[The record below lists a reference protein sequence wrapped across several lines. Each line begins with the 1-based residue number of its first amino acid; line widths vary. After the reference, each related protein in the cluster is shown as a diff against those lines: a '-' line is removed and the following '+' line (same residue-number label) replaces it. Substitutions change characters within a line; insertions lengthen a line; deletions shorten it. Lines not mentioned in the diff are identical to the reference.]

1 MLFEVESKVKK
12 KISIS
17 NEHWKHISEIKHP
30 EVSGL
35 EDEIKQ
41 TLIIPIEIKRRN
53 SDRNIYL
60 YYSKYKS
67 KFLCVV
73 IRHLNGNG
81 FVITAY
87 ITSKIKKGEIL
98 WKQ

>member
-1 MLFEVESKVKK
+1 MLFEVESKFKK

-17 NEHWKHISEIKHP
+17 NEHWKHTSQIKHP

-35 EDEIKQ
+35 KDEIKQ
-41 TLIIPIEIKRRN
+41 TLISPIEIKKSN
-53 SDRNIYL
+53 SDRNVYL
-60 YYSKYKS
+60 YYSKHKS
-67 KFLCVV
+67 NFLCVV

-81 FVITAY
+81 FIITAY
-87 ITSKIKKGEIL
+87 ITSKIKKGDTL